1 MKDPRAASQQHTAAP
16 AGTPFRHRA
25 FAVIWGATVVSNVG
39 GWMYNVASGWLMTN
53 LDPDPLTVSLVQV
66 ANNLPMFLFAIPAG
80 ALVDIV
86 DRRLFLLIGEC
97 AVTLTSTAFAA
108 LVWLHFI
115 TPVTLLVFSFIV
127 TAASAMTA

>member
-1 MKDPRAASQQHTAAP
+1 MSQASPGASRASAP
-16 AGTPFRHRA
+16 AFAPFRHRT
-25 FAVIWGATVVSNVG
+25 FAVIWGATVVSNIG
-39 GWMYNVASGWLMTN
+39 GWMYSVASGWLMTN
-53 LDPDPLTVSLVQV
+53 LDPNPLIVSLVQV

-86 DRRLFLLIGEC
+86 DRRLFLLIGES

-115 TPVTLLVFSFIV
+115 TPVSLLVFTFIV
-127 TAASAMTA
+127 AVGSA